1 MWNVSRTLNKLPDD
15 LAIPLMGVCP
25 NDFTPSTSGRNTCAV
40 VSTSLFCRAGIQ
52 RLLGTA
58 NSIEAGIYCFF
69 PKHAAVLLH
78 NYLSVHKKSM
88 FFFLFLW
95 KTIQRRKQWTNAF
108 KVLTRAMDAGEMAQW
123 GKYSLNKQKD

>member
-15 LAIPLMGVCP
+15 LAIPLLGVCP

-40 VSTSLFCRAGIQ
+40 VSTPLFCRAGIQ

-58 NSIEAGIYCFF
+58 NSTEAGIYCFF

-88 FFFLFLW
+88 FFFVVV
-95 KTIQRRKQWTNAF
+95 
-108 KVLTRAMDAGEMAQW
+108 VLTENNTKKETVDHR
-123 GKYSLNKQKD
+123 L